1 MTKEREEASKKLYEG
16 LGIGRPAP
24 SPVVTTFNPNAA
36 PFTLNVNIPTF
47 TTTAPTPIASG
58 NLFPGTPS
66 AQIGASAAAAKVEPV
81 RQPVGPP
88 SNADEMGKMN
98 FAARMRRKAA
108 VGLGAVLRD
117 ARERRDNFVA
127 PEVAAC

>member
-16 LGIGRPAP
+16 LGIGRPIP

-36 PFTLNVNIPTF
+36 PFTLNVSIPTF
-47 TTTAPTPIASG
+47 TTTAPTPITTG
-58 NLFPGTPS
+58 NHFVATPS
-66 AQIGASAAAAKVEPV
+66 AQVGGSATGKVEPV

-98 FAARMRRKAA
+98 FATRIRRKAA

-127 PEVAAC
+127 QEVAAF